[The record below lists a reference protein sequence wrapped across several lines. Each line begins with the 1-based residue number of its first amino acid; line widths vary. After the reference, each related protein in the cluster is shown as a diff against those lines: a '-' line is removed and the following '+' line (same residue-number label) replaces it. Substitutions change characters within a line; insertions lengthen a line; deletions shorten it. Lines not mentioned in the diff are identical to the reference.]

1 VVKVIFL
8 EDVKGTANAGETK
21 DVADG
26 FARNYL
32 LPRRLAVPASRQHL
46 EDLRRRGA
54 AQMAR
59 VSKDLEEARALAT
72 RIEAARLVLLVK
84 AGSTGKLYG
93 SVTNTDVAEALEREG
108 ISVDRRKIVFKET
121 VRALGDH
128 PVEVRLHPKVVA
140 YLTVGVE
147 AK

>member
-1 VVKVIFL
+1 MKVIFL
-8 EDVKGTANAGETK
+8 ADVKGTASAGETK
-21 DVADG
+21 EVADG

-32 LPRRLAVPASRQHL
+32 LPRRLAVKATREQL

-54 AQMAR
+54 ARIAR
-59 VSKDLEEARALAT
+59 VSKELEETQALAA
-72 RIEAARLVLLVK
+72 RIEAVRLVLPVK

-108 ISVDRRKIVFKET
+108 ISVDRRKIVFKEP

-140 YLTVGVE
+140 HVTVRVE